1 MNIAGSPSWKLIFR
15 TKFGFSFENIFLF
28 RFILIP
34 LKERL
39 PTFVRSLFYFYE
51 YRSLVISFLRLY
63 HFN

>member
-1 MNIAGSPSWKLIFR
+1 MNIAGSPSWNLNFR

-39 PTFVRSLFYFYE
+39 PTFVRSLFYFYAC
-51 YRSLVISFLRLY
+51 RSLD
-63 HFN
+63 